1 MAESEDAETPGW
13 GDDAVT
19 PGWGDDA
26 DLDDWGGEG
35 GDEWGDAIQDA
46 GDVINVQIDEAD
58 IEEKGPK
65 YVIHEAKEVLG
76 MIEENVEKLCEL
88 IQDEPKEN
96 VRLILQYYKWKPNK
110 ANESYYGE
118 MDKARIAAGVDVDP
132 KATPPYPTSET
143 DCEICLEEVAD
154 SDWLSLP
161 CGHRF
166 CKICWIDT
174 LEQSS
179 RTYDCIKLTCPDDSC
194 KLAITKSRLEA
205 MGVDKIDSRRTEFF
219 LERVRKFT
227 IDNFISCN
235 NTYRYCPGVGCTRIT
250 EMLDSSSLAI
260 ECKCKKSFCWTC
272 SRDAHQPAP
281 CKVAEAWEEKNAGA
295 TNDDM
300 KWIIS
305 NSKKCP
311 GCGFYIERSQ
321 GCNHMTCRHPN
332 CGAEF
337 CWMCGADWKSH
348 GSETGGYYKCN
359 IYEAKKADASVYDR
373 ERKAKLFQ
381 EELEKYRFYYERFYN
396 HMSSMKKM
404 LEELPV
410 IEDKMRK
417 LSETLGW
424 SANEASF
431 ISDAAN
437 TVIKNRHLLAWTYC
451 IGFYVNPE
459 MATFNLFQKW
469 QGDLDHY
476 TDRLH
481 ELLEKPI
488 ENYIEMEFR
497 TELKTYSKAIAGYQ
511 KKLTVGI
518 EEEMVPVAFPT
529 GWKPLSAELEC

>member
-1 MAESEDAETPGW
+1 MAEAADAETPGW
-13 GDDAVT
+13 GDDAET

-26 DLDDWGGEG
+26 ELDDWGDEGADGWGE
-35 GDEWGDAIQDA
+35 EIQDD
-46 GDVINVQIDEAD
+46 GDVFNVQIDEAD
-58 IEEKGPK
+58 IQEKGPK
-65 YVIHEAKEVLG
+65 YIIHEAKEVLG

-132 KATPPYPTSET
+132 EATPPYPTSET

-166 CKICWIDT
+166 CKTCWIDT

-179 RTYDCIKLTCPDDSC
+179 RTYNCIKLTCPDDSC

-205 MGVDKIDSRRTEFF
+205 MGVDKIDPRRTELF

-235 NTYRYCPGVGCTRIT
+235 NTYRYCPGVGCTRIV
-250 EMLDSSSLAI
+250 EMLDSSSLSI
-260 ECKCKKSFCWTC
+260 ECKCKKSFCWKC
-272 SRDAHQPAP
+272 SRDAHHPAP

-295 TNDDM
+295 TDDDM

-311 GCGFYIERSQ
+311 GCGFYIERNQ

-332 CGAEF
+332 CGHEF
-337 CWMCGADWKSH
+337 CWMCGADWKTH

-359 IYEAKKADASVYDR
+359 IYEAKKADASIYDR

-381 EELEKYRFYYERFYN
+381 EELKKYRFYYERYYN
-396 HMSSMKKM
+396 HISSMKKM

-410 IEDKMRK
+410 IEEKMRQ

-437 TVIKNRHLLAWTYC
+437 TVMKNRHLLAWTYC

-481 ELLEKPI
+481 ELLEKPL

-518 EEEMVPVAFPT
+518 EEQIVPEAFPK
-529 GWKPLSAELEC
+529 GWKPTSVELDC